1 MKTEEI
7 SGGAMIASH
16 GRDSTSFGKE
26 REMVKAKMVVRAE
39 PFALIAQDV
48 LLSASVQFL
57 RRSGLTRWAIASKL
71 RSLAET
77 LDAGN
82 RVRTMHSAEYDLFV
96 NVSGAV
102 HDWTR
107 SPDYTDVHGEPKPL
121 ALRGRHG
128 LSALIRKRI
137 PRSSLGHVLRW
148 MRIRGIA
155 RRRKDGRYVLL
166 QRAVLVG
173 YPDPVYLE
181 WAATIAAQHLTTAIE
196 NWEEKDPKCRHLDRI
211 ARVFNLPEREIPRFR
226 DFAKK
231 RAKSW
236 LEEIDNWL
244 EDHDAPR
251 RRQRRVQAGVHV
263 YGYVVGARTPSAIRA
278 D

>member
-1 MKTEEI
+1 M
-7 SGGAMIASH
+7 
-16 GRDSTSFGKE
+16 
-26 REMVKAKMVVRAE
+26 VRAKTIDPSTE
-39 PFALIAQDV
+39 SFALIAQDV
-48 LLSASVQFL
+48 LLSGAVLFL
-57 RRSGLTRWAIASKL
+57 GRTGLPPNTIAAKL
-71 RSLAET
+71 RCLAEA
-77 LDAGN
+77 LEAGK
-82 RVRTMHSAEYDLFV
+82 RIRTVHSAEYDLFV

-107 SPDYTDVHGEPKPL
+107 SPDYTDSQGEPMPL
-121 ALRGRHG
+121 SLRGRRG
-128 LSALIRKRI
+128 LSGLIRNRI
-137 PRSSLGHVLRW
+137 PQLSVAHVLRW

-196 NWEEKDPKCRHLDRI
+196 NWEEADPNDRHLDRI
-211 ARVFNLPEREIPRFR
+211 ARVFNLPEREIQRFR

-244 EDHDAPR
+244 EDHDAPK

-263 YGYVVGARTPSAIRA
+263 YGYVVGAQRPSAVRTYPLGRGIVSSGGS
-278 D
+278 

>member
-1 MKTEEI
+1 MARGET
-7 SGGAMIASH
+7 
-16 GRDSTSFGKE
+16 TN
-26 REMVKAKMVVRAE
+26 RAT

-48 LLSASVQFL
+48 LLSGVILFL
-57 RRSGLTRWAIASKL
+57 ARTGLPRTAIAGKL
-71 RSLAET
+71 RSLAGT
-77 LDAGN
+77 LEAGA
-82 RVRTMHSAEYDLFV
+82 RIHPVHSNEYDLFV
-96 NVSGAV
+96 SVSGVV

-107 SPDYTDVHGEPKPL
+107 SPDYTGNDGEPNALP
-121 ALRGRHG
+121 LRGRRG

-137 PRSSLGHVLRW
+137 HRVPVSLILRW

-181 WAATIAAQHLTTAIE
+181 WAATIAAQHLKTAIE
-196 NWEEKDPKCRHLDRI
+196 NWEEKDPNARHLDRI
-211 ARVFNLPEREIPRFR
+211 ARVFNLPEKEVPRFR

-244 EDHDAPR
+244 EDHDAPGR
-251 RRQRRVQAGVHV
+251 RRRKVQAGVHV
-263 YGYVVGARTPSAIRA
+263 YGYVVDP
-278 D
+278 

>member
-1 MKTEEI
+1 MFQAKTV
-7 SGGAMIASH
+7 
-16 GRDSTSFGKE
+16 TQT
-26 REMVKAKMVVRAE
+26 E

-48 LLSASVQFL
+48 LLSGVVLFL
-57 RRSGLTRWAIASKL
+57 GRSGLPLKAIAARL
-71 RSLAET
+71 RSLGDA
-77 LDAGN
+77 LDAG
-82 RVRTMHSAEYDLFV
+82 RQIRTLHSVEYELFV

-107 SPDYTDVHGEPKPL
+107 SPAYTDSQGEPKPL
-121 ALRGRHG
+121 ALRGRCG

-137 PRSSLGHVLRW
+137 PQLSVAYVLRW
-148 MRIRGIA
+148 MRMRGIA
-155 RRRKDGRYVLL
+155 RRRRDGRYVLL

-181 WAATIAAQHLTTAIE
+181 WAATIATQHLTTAIE
-196 NWEEKDPKCRHLDRI
+196 NWEEKNPNYRHLDRI
-211 ARVFNLPEREIPRFR
+211 ARVFNLPDREVPRFR

-244 EDHDAPR
+244 EDHDAPK

-263 YGYVVGARTPSAIRA
+263 YGYVVGPQRPSAR
-278 D
+278 

>member
-1 MKTEEI
+1 MPQAKTV
-7 SGGAMIASH
+7 ARVA
-16 GRDSTSFGKE
+16 
-26 REMVKAKMVVRAE
+26 

-48 LLSASVQFL
+48 LLSGAVLFL
-57 RRSGLTRWAIASKL
+57 GRSGLPRRATAAKL
-71 RSLAET
+71 RSLAEA
-77 LDAGN
+77 LEAG
-82 RVRTMHSAEYDLFV
+82 RRIRTAHSAEYDLFV

-107 SPDYTDVHGEPKPL
+107 SPDYTDRQGEPKPL
-121 ALRGRHG
+121 ALRGRRG
-128 LSALIRKRI
+128 ISALIRKRI
-137 PRSSLGHVLRW
+137 PRLSVAHVLRW

-196 NWEEKDPKCRHLDRI
+196 NWEEKDPDCRHLDRI
-211 ARVFNLPEREIPRFR
+211 ARVFNLPEREVSRFR
-226 DFAKK
+226 DFAKR

-244 EDHDAPR
+244 EDHDEPK

-263 YGYVVGARTPSAIRA
+263 YGYVVGPQGPSAVRA

>member
-1 MKTEEI
+1 M
-7 SGGAMIASH
+7 
-16 GRDSTSFGKE
+16 RQ
-26 REMVKAKMVVRAE
+26 AKFATRAE

-48 LLSASVQFL
+48 LLSGAVLFL
-57 RRSGLTRWAIASKL
+57 ARAGLPPKSIATKL
-71 RSLAET
+71 RSLAEAV
-77 LDAGN
+77 DAGKPF
-82 RVRTMHSAEYDLFV
+82 RTEHSLEYELFV
-96 NVSGAV
+96 NVSGVV

-107 SPDYTDVHGEPKPL
+107 SPDYTDSNGEPQAL
-121 ALRGRHG
+121 ALRGRRG

-137 PRSSLGHVLRW
+137 PRVSVAHVLRW

-166 QRAVLVG
+166 QRAVLIG

-196 NWEEKDPKCRHLDRI
+196 NWEERDPGDRHLDRI
-211 ARVFNLPEREIPRFR
+211 ARVFNLPEREVPRFR
-226 DFAKK
+226 DFAKR

-244 EDHDAPR
+244 EDHDAPK
-251 RRQRRVQAGVHV
+251 RRQRGVQAGVHV
-263 YGYVVGARTPSAIRA
+263 YGYVVGPQSERESRSPPTWMAKRSRA
-278 D
+278 